1 MWFALV
7 NRVLMGRRRTE
18 LRRVASMQRSGIED
32 HGVKPAAQSTVW
44 FALANRVLMGRRRT
58 ELRLAS

>member
-1 MWFALV
+1 MKHAAPASTARADA
-7 NRVLMGRRRTE
+7 NE
-18 LRRVASMQRSGIED
+18 PERVASMQRSGIED